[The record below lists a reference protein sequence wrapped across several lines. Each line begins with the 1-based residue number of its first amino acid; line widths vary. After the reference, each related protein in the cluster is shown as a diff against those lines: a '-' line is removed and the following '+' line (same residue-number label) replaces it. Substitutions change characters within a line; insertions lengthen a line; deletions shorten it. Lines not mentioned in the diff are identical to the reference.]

1 MGKRRNQRRSGSVQA
16 RGSPYLF
23 LAENIAIVNA
33 DVAVNTTVITN
44 SDNKKRI
51 FILPRGPIFACRNG
65 GSDSNVFFIV
75 RRVPSG
81 YTAPTSVTIAS
92 GSATFVDVPNVL
104 AWMLYSFDQAQTT
117 ALSLRATIEK
127 RSVTLFPGDSIVLQ
141 IIPNSNSTLLEA
153 ESQMEYRLA

>member
-1 MGKRRNQRRSGSVQA
+1 MGKRRNQQRSSSVQA
-16 RGSPYLF
+16 RGTPYLF

-51 FILPRGPIFACRNG
+51 FILPRGPLCACRNG

-81 YTAPTSVTIAS
+81 YAAPTSVTITS
-92 GSATFVDVPNVL
+92 GSATFIDVPNVL
-104 AWMLYSFDQAQTT
+104 SWVLYSFDQAQTT
-117 ALSLRATIEK
+117 ALTLRGNVER